1 MIRILREV
9 IIETYLNWF
18 LSVRQYMSGREK
30 RRKRNVT
37 FVRDMGSRD
46 VIRLDVIDLSLIKN
60 FGNTEGTERSSL

>member
-1 MIRILREV
+1 
-9 IIETYLNWF
+9 
-18 LSVRQYMSGREK
+18 MSGREK